1 MSNNNNNNLSGL
13 YSWPVIILALI
24 FFWPLGLF
32 LIIKR
37 ASLDKKTALGAGK
50 LIKGL
55 GIASCCMAAL
65 GFLVNITDGFDGTDV
80 GMIIFFAAAGAALLY
95 LANKIKKD
103 ADSVKQYLNIIV
115 NGGERQLD
123 AIAAATG
130 KQYDVVKKD
139 VQKMIDK
146 GFLKNA
152 YINENTREVVLPSAA
167 PANTNVGQPT
177 TNMGT
182 PTAVQTR
189 VVACPCCGAN
199 NTVSGTLGECE
210 YCGTPLK

>member
-1 MSNNNNNNLSGL
+1 MSNKNNNLGCL
-13 YSWPVIILALI
+13 CSWPAIIIAL
-24 FFWPLGLF
+24 FCFWPVGLF

-37 ASLDKKTALGAGK
+37 ASVDKKTAMASGK

-65 GFLVNITDGFDGTDV
+65 GFLVCLSDGFDGTDV

-103 ADSVKQYLNIIV
+103 ADSVKLYLNIIV

-123 AIAAATG
+123 SVAAATG

-167 PANTNVGQPT
+167 PANVNVAQPT
-177 TNMGT
+177 GGAA
-182 PTAVQTR
+182 PAAVQTR
-189 VVACPCCGAN
+189 VIACPCCGAN
-199 NTVSGTLGECE
+199 NTISGDIGECE